1 MLLTYLMLSVAL
13 CLSAVAAF
21 YSIVGLTAIFAAA
34 VIPVIIMG
42 SILEIAKLVITVWL
56 HEFWTQVK
64 LTMKIYLIP
73 AVITLM
79 FITSMGIFGFLSKAH
94 IEQVGVGQENAAQ
107 LQRITVEIQRQTD
120 IVKAAETRA
129 KTLETNG
136 TGADAN
142 VQSQINQEQQRIDS
156 SYTRIQ
162 PAIDDQQ
169 RIIDAQTKIYQDQ
182 ITKIDEQLAQLQKY
196 MDSKEVERV
205 QTLVGVKPDGDWGP
219 GTARAVT
226 TWKNL
231 RVTERTAAVSKLEEA
246 NTNPTIKSARDEILR
261 IRKTV
266 ETQISESNRLID
278 RLRNQLG
285 KGDTASVE
293 TLVTEQQEKIRT
305 SNLEIEKL
313 TQKKYE
319 LEAEYRKLEV
329 EVGPIK
335 YIAELVYGD
344 STDKNTLEHAVRW
357 VIILIVAVFDPLA
370 VMMLLAA
377 SESIVWIRQRLSK
390 PKTTSLDVKSNNDD
404 LINKRLTEMTD
415 ELNHENSRLHSEIDN
430 ITEQFN
436 KTLSERNKLFTAH
449 SYEMERADDLAVKL
463 SEVEEQQREQ
473 LANLLSETLKKIDV
487 TNKLND
493 YEMERADT
501 LAVKLE
507 EVESRT
513 RKTLDEL
520 LDETPEVI
528 KGTEVETL
536 PTVIDEPIIEIP
548 SEIKTEG
555 VTSAKIIYQEMN
567 GYVTFDGKLM
577 SVEALKT
584 LRPDLILSS
593 NNTIT
598 QIMFGTKFPQFAKI
612 GDIYI
617 RTDIVPHLV
626 FKFNGKKWIGI
637 DKKFNNSYIQ
647 YVPYIKYLIQKIES
661 GEYDAELLTDNERD
675 EIATHLESK

>member
-1 MLLTYLMLSVAL
+1 MLSVAL

-120 IVKAAETRA
+120 IVKAAEVRS
-129 KTLETNG
+129 KTLETTG

-231 RVTERTAAVSKLEEA
+231 RVNERSTAVSKLEEA

-266 ETQISESNRLID
+266 ETQISESNKLID

-293 TLVTEQQEKIRT
+293 TLVTEQQEKIRA

-344 STDKNTLEHAVRW
+344 STDKNILEHAVRW

-377 SESIVWIRQRLSK
+377 SESIVWIRQRLPK
-390 PKTTSLDVKSNNDD
+390 PKTVVTESDLEKSHHNSQLTEELNSMIYKFQEENTSLYDQ
-404 LINKRLTEMTD
+404 LD
-415 ELNHENSRLHSEIDN
+415 EREHQLSKV
-430 ITEQFN
+430 Q
-436 KTLSERNKLFTAH
+436 SERDKLFTAH
-449 SYEMERADDLAVKL
+449 GYEMERADDLAVKL
-463 SEVEEQQREQ
+463 SEVEEQQRDQ
-473 LANLLSETLKKIDV
+473 LAKLLGETLKKIEV
-487 TNKLND
+487 TD
-493 YEMERADT
+493 I
-501 LAVKLE
+501 V
-507 EVESRT
+507 
-513 RKTLDEL
+513 
-520 LDETPEVI
+520 
-528 KGTEVETL
+528 
-536 PTVIDEPIIEIP
+536 EPIIESVVEVP
-548 SEIKTEG
+548 QEIQTEG
-555 VTSAKIIYQEMN
+555 VTTQTAMYHPSE
-567 GYVTFDGKLM
+567 GYVTFEGKLM
-577 SVEALKT
+577 SIDALKS
-584 LRPDLILSS
+584 LRPDLVLS
-593 NNTIT
+593 NNNHAT
-598 QIMFGTKFPQFAKI
+598 QIMFGNKFPQYAKT

-617 RTDIVPHLV
+617 RTDAVPHIV
-626 FKFNGKKWIGI
+626 FKFNGQKWIGI
-637 DKKFNNSYIQ
+637 DKQLNHSYLQYISYIQ
-647 YVPYIKYLIQKIES
+647 YLIQKIES
-661 GEYDAELLTDNERD
+661 GEYDAELLTEDERE
-675 EIATHLESK
+675 EIATHLQQK